1 MKRTRLI
8 KTITS
13 LTLAASYLS
22 SPCALAVDDLIWA
35 GEDGGKK
42 PLFKWGEDKVWLNS
56 KGTKIAWVSGSN
68 ALFSNPDAYL
78 YPRITKNPIEA
89 GTITVSANNYWL
101 GIKCKDNQTVS
112 LTADALV
119 LTGDCKTFSL
129 THSGTDTG
137 ETLKEAPV
145 NITTMTVDSGGGV
158 VLYLDQDAPL
168 TVGTLNVAQSSGL
181 ILQKASRKQ
190 DSEAKE
196 ITTVERGKL
205 VATEINASAAL
216 VIGEEVDVTL
226 GGGSLVSTIENTGTL
241 NLNGS
246 YTVNGEGLNFSAG
259 SEYNTG
265 LDGKE
270 TTGGNYFTGAKHG
283 NTTYLVSGNG
293 SVNISSGAKVEYKG
307 HTYDL
312 STTSFEDLATARE
325 ADYTTFYM
333 TETASSLKLSDIVT
347 ASGNQLTK
355 VELGNGILSVDT
367 MVSTVNAMGGTLA
380 FVSGGSVATVNANDD
395 ITVTGNPDITGKTYN
410 IAAQKT
416 IRFSDGVQVDG
427 VSFVGEGGVD
437 IKNTNA
443 AGTPAIQYSLDN
455 SNALLTAD
463 KITMTA
469 GATGDVT
476 VGNKVAAATVENQGA
491 HTLTLGNG
499 DSAVKKV
506 FATSG
511 NIIFHNMGESAISLE
526 EMTIGEGKQVGFYK
540 GLDAAA
546 EATVSISQSLTAGTG
561 ATLLSNLVL
570 ETNSHLD
577 LDGGQMY
584 LGSELTLGT
593 NIGLDQDTL
602 DAIAKLENIGDV
614 HKLFINYPETVITNS
629 NDGDWARDHFD
640 LSSITDADYKITV
653 GENGAYVGLV
663 KVSNVPEPTTGT
675 LSLLAL
681 CALTARRRRKN

>member
-13 LTLAASYLS
+13 LALAASYLS
-22 SPCALAVDDLIWA
+22 SPCALAVDDLTWA

-78 YPRITKNPIEA
+78 YPRITKNPITA

-101 GIKCKDNQTVS
+101 GIKCKEGQNVS
-112 LTADALV
+112 LTAAALV
-119 LTGDCKTFSL
+119 LTGDCKTFTL
-129 THSGTDTG
+129 THSGSDTG
-137 ETLKEAPV
+137 ETLMEAPV

-181 ILQKASRKQ
+181 TLQKASRKQ
-190 DSEAKE
+190 DSEAE
-196 ITTVERGKL
+196 ITAVERGKL
-205 VATEINASAAL
+205 VATTINASAAL

-427 VSFVGEGGVD
+427 VSFVGEAGVD

-469 GATGDVT
+469 GAARTINNQVSVRT
-476 VGNKVAAATVENQGA
+476 VVNDTA
-491 HTLTLGNG
+491 HALTLNNG
-499 DSAVKKV
+499 ASDVKEV

-511 NIIFHNMGESAISLE
+511 NITFYVMGTDAIKLE
-526 EMTIGEGKQVGFYK
+526 KMTIGEGKQVGMYTGADSTK
-540 GLDAAA
+540 
-546 EATVSISQSLTAGTG
+546 EATVSISNTLKAGSDSTLYANLILEGGSL
-561 ATLLSNLVL
+561 
-570 ETNSHLD
+570 LD
-577 LDGGQMY
+577 LGGEHMY
-584 LGSELTLGT
+584 LGSQLTMQE
-593 NIGLDQDTL
+593 GLVQLDDATL
-602 DAIAKLENIGDV
+602 ASIKALKNIGDQYIIIRAAEGTGLSYSGV
-614 HKLFINYPETVITNS
+614 S
-629 NDGDWARDHFD
+629 NEDWARTHFD
-640 LSSITDADYKITV
+640 LSSITDADYKIVANEV
-653 GENGAYVGLV
+653 GFGFE

-681 CALTARRRRKN
+681 AALAARRRRKY